1 MFWFSEGSISL
12 WWRHLCRPCCM
23 NIVHMLLVVQVSRI
37 EDSWY
42 WDEDFAMLSGF
53 AFLWKLVIFAPWM
66 HGIVFEGFFSSLWV
80 LLVYGWGFF
89 LWIKPWIICRQ
100 ICLLKNSQ
108 GNHAF
113 CCCKNGILVSYTI
126 VAKQLRLYR
135 LGIEIQPS
143 QFSSV
148 YFITCQTRMA
158 SNDHGV
164 AHHHLHKDIIS
175 GSFVA
180 TAGIFCKFMSQ
191 FFMLATLVLYKQI
204 LIFCCLL

>member
-12 WWRHLCRPCCM
+12 WWGHLCRPCCM

-53 AFLWKLVIFAPWM
+53 AFLWKLVIFTPWL
-66 HGIVFEGFFSSLWV
+66 HGIIFEGFFSSLWV

-89 LWIKPWIICRQ
+89 LWIKPWIICRK
-100 ICLLKNSQ
+100 ICFLKNPQ

-113 CCCKNGILVSYTI
+113 CCCKNGILVSHTI

-135 LGIEIQPS
+135 LGQV
-143 QFSSV
+143 QFHQFILLHVKPGWPLMIMVWLTTTSIKILSV
-148 YFITCQTRMA
+148 VVLLQLLGFTADSWA
-158 SNDHGV
+158 SF
-164 AHHHLHKDIIS
+164 L
-175 GSFVA
+175 
-180 TAGIFCKFMSQ
+180 
-191 FFMLATLVLYKQI
+191 
-204 LIFCCLL
+204 CLQLWSCTSRF

>member
-12 WWRHLCRPCCM
+12 WWSHLCRPCYM

-53 AFLWKLVIFAPWM
+53 AFLWKLVIFTPWL
-66 HGIVFEGFFSSLWV
+66 HGIAFEGFFSSLWV

-100 ICLLKNSQ
+100 ICFLKNSQ

-113 CCCKNGILVSYTI
+113 CFCKNGILVSYTI
-126 VAKQLRLYR
+126 VPKQLRLYR

-148 YFITCQTRMA
+148 YFITCKSGWPLMIMVWLTTTSIRILSVVALLQLLRFTADSWA
-158 SNDHGV
+158 SF
-164 AHHHLHKDIIS
+164 LRLQLWS
-175 GSFVA
+175 CTSRF
-180 TAGIFCKFMSQ
+180 
-191 FFMLATLVLYKQI
+191 
-204 LIFCCLL
+204 